1 MCALDVSF
9 TGSLVY
15 PKRIIEPDMMDSEER
30 AFYDSLVA
38 ILEDSIEV
46 NDLAVE
52 QRNGDYRTVVYDDWN
67 NDFLRYHFGDDDFW
81 VSVRMYPGIIADY
94 EFSPFFYAQ
103 ANKKQAHWRA
113 SIGPEGIA
121 ELKDPMVRSCKAFFG
136 GADAKRAKKIEGA
149 KSRLRMQVDNYVD
162 RYSGLGDF
170 FGENYDL
177 LVSRDVIL
185 AGANF
190 YSASEDLSNGDAVS
204 CELEEDNPYDS
215 EAIAVY
221 DINHEMV
228 GHLPKDGPTK
238 RAVLEA
244 IAEGVEVKGVVIDD
258 GTDGGT
264 RYKRKKIHIAL
275 VK

>member
-1 MCALDVSF
+1 MCALDRSF
-9 TGSLVY
+9 KGSLVY
-15 PKRIIEPDMMDSEER
+15 PKRVIEPDTMDSEER
-30 AFYDSLVA
+30 AFYDLLVTT
-38 ILEDSIEV
+38 LEDSIEV
-46 NDLAVE
+46 KDLAVE

-67 NDFLRYHFGDDDFW
+67 NDFLRYHFGDDGFW
-81 VSVRMYPGIIADY
+81 VSVRMYPGIMGDY
-94 EFSPFFYAQ
+94 EFSSLFYAQ

-113 SIGPEGIA
+113 SIEPEGIA

-136 GADAKRAKKIEGA
+136 GADAKRAKKSEGT

-162 RYSGLGDF
+162 RYPELEDF
-170 FGENYDL
+170 FGEDYDL

-190 YSASEDLSNGDAVS
+190 YPASEDLSNGDAVS

-215 EAIAVY
+215 EAVAVY
-221 DINHEMV
+221 DANYEMV
-228 GHLPKDGPTK
+228 GHLPKDGPAK
-238 RAVLEA
+238 KAVLKA
-244 IAEGVEVKGVVIDD
+244 IAEGIEVKGVVIDD

-264 RYKRKKIHIAL
+264 RYKRKKIHVAL